1 MNREITF
8 PQIMDQLL
16 ALENPINIAGQR
28 RFGIRGEHMLGISI
42 ENLRRIARGVRDH
55 ELAALLWATG
65 IHDARLLASFVDDP
79 HLVTVDQM
87 NSWVI
92 DFDSWDLCDQVTNNL
107 FSNVE
112 QVLGQIPIWAGRDE
126 EFIRR
131 AAFSTL
137 AAIAWHGNH
146 YSDQTVAAFFP
157 LIEEYASDERNF
169 VKKAVNWSLRNIGK
183 YRPGLRQQAVAS
195 ARRLAACDDPTARWV
210 GRDALREF
218 EQKFGSEKMEII

>member
-16 ALENPINIAGQR
+16 ALENTINIAGQR

-65 IHDARLLASFVDDP
+65 IHDARLLASMVDDP

-92 DFDSWDLCDQVTNNL
+92 DFDSWELCDQVTNNL
-107 FSNVE
+107 FPM
-112 QVLGQIPIWAGRDE
+112 LTG
-126 EFIRR
+126 
-131 AAFSTL
+131 
-137 AAIAWHGNH
+137 
-146 YSDQTVAAFFP
+146 
-157 LIEEYASDERNF
+157 
-169 VKKAVNWSLRNIGK
+169 
-183 YRPGLRQQAVAS
+183 
-195 ARRLAACDDPTARWV
+195 
-210 GRDALREF
+210 
-218 EQKFGSEKMEII
+218 FGSNLLLGRSG